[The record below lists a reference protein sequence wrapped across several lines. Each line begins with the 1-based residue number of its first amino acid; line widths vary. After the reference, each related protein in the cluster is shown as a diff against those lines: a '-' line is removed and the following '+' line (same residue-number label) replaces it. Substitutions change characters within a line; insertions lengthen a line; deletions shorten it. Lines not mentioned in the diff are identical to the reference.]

1 MLRRYSV
8 KLILDGLGL
17 YITFLQRKVLQ
28 FFRRPQYRICNDKYR
43 LIYLKDTTNKGRL
56 KTVPEIEETD
66 IFRRP

>member
-1 MLRRYSV
+1 MQIKHTVSLFSDDLNSV
-8 KLILDGLGL
+8 
-17 YITFLQRKVLQ
+17 
-28 FFRRPQYRICNDKYR
+28 ICNDKYR

>member
-1 MLRRYSV
+1 MVWVSILLFFSGKFYNFSDDLNSV
-8 KLILDGLGL
+8 
-17 YITFLQRKVLQ
+17 T
-28 FFRRPQYRICNDKYR
+28 CNDKYR

>member
-1 MLRRYSV
+1 M
-8 KLILDGLGL
+8 ILYGLGIHINYPFFQIKYTVSLFSDGLNS
-17 YITFLQRKVLQ
+17 V
-28 FFRRPQYRICNDKYR
+28 ICNDKYR